1 MLLSPYIPSCPS
13 PTVSTSLQNM
23 QSLLHS
29 EVKSL
34 RLGKDFICDHMSCSF
49 HPPILQFLSAT
60 SSSLQEEAV

>member
-1 MLLSPYIPSCPS
+1 MLPSQFIPPCPS

-23 QSLLHS
+23 KPLLHS

-34 RLGKDFICDHMSCSF
+34 GLGKDFICDHMSCSF

-60 SSSLQEEAV
+60 SSSLQKEAG